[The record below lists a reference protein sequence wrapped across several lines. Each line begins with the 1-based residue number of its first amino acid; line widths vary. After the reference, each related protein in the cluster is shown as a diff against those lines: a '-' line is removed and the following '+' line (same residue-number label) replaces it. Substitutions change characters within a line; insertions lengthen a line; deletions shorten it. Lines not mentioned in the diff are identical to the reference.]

1 MKIEHVEAVLNE
13 LQDEDQTELKNLKEQ
28 LEELQTQ
35 LPISVKELSA
45 IKKESKRLEL
55 LDSIKRS
62 DLLKLHTILPILEI
76 PAALFLLFNIA
87 TNPAAI
93 SINVINGIIA
103 TILLAD
109 TVIVSETVYKRLDKE
124 TNLFKRLINV
134 AKKLRMTKRQ
144 ILSKE
149 ISLINKE
156 EDKRKEIDRIKID
169 ISETQDRMSDL
180 RHELA
185 YIDGNLQGVETL
197 KKHYHKDEIEDNTRV
212 AEFVTEV
219 EARKLVKKPE

>member
-35 LPISVKELSA
+35 LPISVKELNA

-76 PAALFLLFNIA
+76 PAELFLLFNIA

-103 TILLAD
+103 TILLTD
-109 TVIVSETVYKRLDKE
+109 TVIVSETVYKRLDEE
-124 TNLFKRLINV
+124 TNSFKRLINV

-149 ISLINKE
+149 ISLINE
-156 EDKRKEIDRIKID
+156 EENKRKEIDSIKLG
-169 ISETQDRMSDL
+169 ISDTQDRMSDL

-185 YIDGNLQGVETL
+185 YIDGNLQGVESL
-197 KKHYHKDEIEDNTRV
+197 KKHYHKDEVEDNTRV